1 MGRKLLALN
10 LRGVIRLLL
19 FLYCNQLKFIYMI
32 TQFMITEIT
41 KLVTSAQKQNVFLTQ
56 EYIDALYELD
66 IQTIVMLRESYS
78 AEKIVT
84 A

>member
-1 MGRKLLALN
+1 
-10 LRGVIRLLL
+10 
-19 FLYCNQLKFIYMI
+19 MI
-32 TQFMITEIT
+32 TQFMIAEIT

-66 IQTIVMLRESYS
+66 IQTIVMLRESYI
-78 AEKIVT
+78 AEKIVS

>member
-1 MGRKLLALN
+1 MGRNLLALN

-19 FLYCNQLKFIYMI
+19 FLTCNQLKFIYMI

-41 KLVTSAQKQNVFLTQ
+41 KLVTSAQKQNVYLTQ

-66 IQTIVMLRESYS
+66 IQDIVMLKESYN
-78 AEKIVT
+78 AEKLVS

>member
-1 MGRKLLALN
+1 
-10 LRGVIRLLL
+10 
-19 FLYCNQLKFIYMI
+19 MI

-41 KLVTSAQKQNVFLTQ
+41 KLVTSAQKQNVYLTQ

-66 IQTIVMLRESYS
+66 IQTIVMLRESYN
-78 AEKIVT
+78 AEKIVS

>member
-66 IQTIVMLRESYS
+66 IQTIVMLRESYI
-78 AEKIVT
+78 AEKLVS

>member
-32 TQFMITEIT
+32 TMFMITEVT
-41 KLVTSAQKQNVFLTQ
+41 KLVASAQKNNITFSQ
-56 EYIDALYELD
+56 EYIDALYDLP
-66 IQTIVMLRESYS
+66 INVIVELRESYS
-78 AEKIVT
+78 AEKLVS

>member
-1 MGRKLLALN
+1 
-10 LRGVIRLLL
+10 
-19 FLYCNQLKFIYMI
+19 MI

-41 KLVTSAQKQNVFLTQ
+41 KLVTSAQKQNVYLTQ

-66 IQTIVMLRESYS
+66 IQTIVMLRESYI
-78 AEKIVT
+78 AEKLVS

>member
-19 FLYCNQLKFIYMI
+19 FLNCNQLKFIYIMI

-41 KLVTSAQKQNVFLTQ
+41 KLISSAQKQNVKLSQ
-56 EYIDALYELD
+56 EYVDALYDLNIQD
-66 IQTIVMLRESYS
+66 IIMLRNSYES
-78 AEKIVT
+78 EKILS
-84 A
+84 

>member
-1 MGRKLLALN
+1 
-10 LRGVIRLLL
+10 
-19 FLYCNQLKFIYMI
+19 MI

-41 KLVTSAQKQNVFLTQ
+41 KLVKSAQKQNVYLTQ

-66 IQTIVMLRESYS
+66 IQDIVMLKESYN
-78 AEKIVT
+78 AEKLVS

>member
-1 MGRKLLALN
+1 MN
-10 LRGVIRLLL
+10 H
-19 FLYCNQLKFIYMI
+19 QLKFIYMI

-41 KLVTSAQKQNVFLTQ
+41 KLVTSAQKQNVYLTQ

-66 IQTIVMLRESYS
+66 IQDIVMLKESYN
-78 AEKIVT
+78 AEKLVT

>member
-1 MGRKLLALN
+1 
-10 LRGVIRLLL
+10 
-19 FLYCNQLKFIYMI
+19 MI

-56 EYIDALYELD
+56 EYIDALYDLP
-66 IQTIVMLRESYS
+66 INVIVELRESYN
-78 AEKIVT
+78 AEKLVS